1 MKVILSVLLI
11 TAIAVAGND
20 GYTGSAET
28 ERGTILQGT
37 DDISLTVINTF
48 DPLTKALGL
57 DVFEEPGT
65 TYLLGVNNDS
75 MRVQAY
81 DATTG
86 GPLGF
91 LVLDAANSHCFGIA
105 WNNDPDAD
113 TYYTDD
119 YMASTLFFTDDFGT
133 SWSTGP
139 NPAGSSARGMDFD
152 GTDYWTTNGSG
163 GGLWRFQPGV
173 GEQNLAIPEVAGQPS
188 GVAVFPY
195 SGDVGVAVT
204 NYSAIGI
211 WFYVWDGSTL
221 DYLGM
226 ASCPATCSSSYG
238 LAYNDNTGTLFWSYS
253 DGSYKVS
260 EVNFDI
266 NVSLDQNTWA
276 GIKASF

>member
-1 MKVILSVLLI
+1 MKTILTLLLI
-11 TAIAVAGND
+11 TAMVIAGND
-20 GYTGSAET
+20 GYTGSSVSESSPS
-28 ERGTILQGT
+28 LQGT

-48 DPLTKALGL
+48 DPVTKALGL
-57 DVFEEPGT
+57 DIFEEAGT

-75 MRVQAY
+75 MFVIAY
-81 DATTG
+81 DVDTG
-86 GPLGF
+86 NPEGYLP
-91 LVLDAANSHCFGIA
+91 LDAANSRCFGIA
-105 WNNDPDAD
+105 WNND
-113 TYYTDD
+113 TSVNTFYTNDWV
-119 YMASTLFFTDDFGT
+119 ASTLFFTDDFGT

-152 GTDYWTTNGSG
+152 GTDYWTTNGEG

-204 NYSAIGI
+204 SYSAVGI

-226 ASCPATCSSSYG
+226 AACPATCSFSYG
-238 LAYNDNTGTLFWSYS
+238 LAYSNNTGTLFWSYS